1 MSGLNCI
8 LNSMIIGVI
17 INLVLPIILKPIAT
31 AEEINPPNGAVNLS
45 LKGQFMHMLI
55 LEASQIPLMSSI
67 IIAIIVGLSVYLGYK
82 LDPMKYIMKIKN
94 I

>member
-1 MSGLNCI
+1 MNCI

-31 AEEINPPNGAVNLS
+31 AEEINPNGAVNLS

-55 LEASQIPLMSSI
+55 LEASQNPLMSSV

-94 I
+94 IL

>member
-1 MSGLNCI
+1 MNCI
-8 LNSMIIGVI
+8 LNSIIIGVI

-31 AEEINPPNGAVNLS
+31 EEEVNPPNGVESLS

-55 LEASQIPLMSSI
+55 LEASQKPFMSSI

-82 LDPMKYIMKIKN
+82 LDPMKYIMKLKKST
-94 I
+94 